1 MSEQRS
7 LLENFPIELIYL
19 VFEYLSPHDLLYGFS
34 NLNKQF
40 TAMLVQQPLYLP
52 NNRHMHFNV
61 YLDYIN
67 SIISKHVSQIV
78 YLHLSERYAPHAIRQ
93 FISEVPLKTLNWPAL
108 KAVTIE
114 DVPFYILSSLLNH
127 SSFLSNVYS
136 LSYDIDHWQYYY
148 FYHDYLSDFNIVI
161 PLLNGLPELRSL
173 NLCMN
178 NSRLNENY
186 TAEFSRC
193 TTPLIIHQNLHTL
206 TIIECSL
213 ELFDKLLNEGHLPQL
228 HRLRAALSR

>member
-1 MSEQRS
+1 MSGQRS
-7 LLENFPIELIYL
+7 LLENLPVELIYL
-19 VFEYLSPHDLLYGFS
+19 VFEYLAPHDLLYAFS

-40 TAMLVQQPLYLP
+40 TTMLVQQPLYLP

-67 SIISKHVSQIV
+67 SIIPKHVSQIV

-127 SSFLSNVYS
+127 SSFLSNVFS
-136 LSYDIDHWQYYY
+136 LSYDIVYERYYY
-148 FYHDYLSDFNIVI
+148 FYHNYLADFNVAI
-161 PLLNGLPELRSL
+161 PLLNRLPQLRSL
-173 NLCMN
+173 YLRMN
-178 NSRLNENY
+178 NSRLKDTY
-186 TAEFSRC
+186 TAEFSRYSS
-193 TTPLIIHQNLHTL
+193 PLIIHQNLHTL

-213 ELFDKLLNEGHLPQL
+213 ELFDKLLNDGHLPQL
-228 HRLRAALSR
+228 HRLRAALSW